1 MPILGG
7 GRLTGKVGDFSVGA
21 LNIQTD
27 DALTAETV
35 ATNFTVLRVK
45 RDILRRSRIGG
56 IFTGR
61 SISTKGPGSNQVFGL
76 DAAFSFYENLN
87 FNGYYARSQTPGMT
101 GEDASYQTAVTY
113 NGDLYAFQVD
123 HLLVGDHFNPEI
135 GFLRRDDFR
144 RTFATA
150 QFSPRPAGIASV
162 RQFTVGAD
170 LDYIETVAGVLE
182 TRIQLARFKTEF
194 ENSDQFNADIAES
207 YELLDRPFRI
217 ASDVSIPV
225 GAYKFQDYFVAYT
238 LGQQRRASGSFSL
251 QRGEFFDGHIT
262 ALGYQRSRIT
272 VTSQFSF
279 EPGVSINR
287 IELPGG
293 HFTARLLTSR
303 LTYTLTP
310 RMFFGGL
317 VQYNSGT
324 QSVNANLRLRWE
336 YSPGSELFVVY
347 NDVRDTALRGT
358 PILQNRAFIVKFT
371 KLFRF

>member
-76 DAAFSFYENLN
+76 DAAFSFYENVNL
-87 FNGYYARSQTPGMT
+87 NGYYARSQTPGMT
-101 GEDASYQTAVTY
+101 GENSSYQAAFNYT
-113 NGDLYAFQVD
+113 GDVYRFQLD

-144 RTFATA
+144 RTYTQA
-150 QFSPRPAGIASV
+150 QYRPRPSMRAV
-162 RQFTVGAD
+162 RQFTFGSS

-182 TRIQLARFKTEF
+182 TRIAQGRFDIEF
-194 ENSDQFNADIAES
+194 ENSDQLNVDVQES
-207 YELLDRPFRI
+207 YERLQRPFRI

-225 GAYKFQDYFVAYT
+225 GAYKFQDYFVSYS
-238 LGQQRRASGSFSL
+238 LGQQRRVSGTFTV

-262 ALGYQRSRIT
+262 AVGYRRGRIA
-272 VTSQFSF
+272 VTPQFSF
-279 EPGVSINR
+279 EPGVSINQ

-293 HFTARLLTSR
+293 HFTAQLLTSR

-310 RMFFGGL
+310 RKFFGGL

>member
-1 MPILGG
+1 M
-7 GRLTGKVGDFSVGA
+7 
-21 LNIQTD
+21 
-27 DALTAETV
+27 
-35 ATNFTVLRVK
+35 
-45 RDILRRSRIGG
+45 
-56 IFTGR
+56 
-61 SISTKGPGSNQVFGL
+61 
-76 DAAFSFYENLN
+76 
-87 FNGYYARSQTPGMT
+87 
-101 GEDASYQTAVTY
+101 
-113 NGDLYAFQVD
+113 
-123 HLLVGDHFNPEI
+123 
-135 GFLRRDDFR
+135 
-144 RTFATA
+144 
-150 QFSPRPAGIASV
+150 
-162 RQFTVGAD
+162 GAD

-225 GAYKFQDYFVAYT
+225 GAYKFQDYFVSYS
-238 LGQQRRASGSFSL
+238 LGQQRRVSGTFTV

-262 ALGYQRSRIT
+262 AVGYRRGRIA
-272 VTSQFSF
+272 VTPQFSF
-279 EPGVSINR
+279 EPGVSINQ

-293 HFTARLLTSR
+293 HFTAQLLTSR